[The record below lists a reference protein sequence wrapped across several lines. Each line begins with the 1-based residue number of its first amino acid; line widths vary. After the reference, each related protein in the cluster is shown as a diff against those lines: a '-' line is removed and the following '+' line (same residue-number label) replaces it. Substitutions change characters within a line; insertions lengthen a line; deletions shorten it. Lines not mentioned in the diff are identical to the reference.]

1 MWQNI
6 KGMQVG
12 KDIIE
17 IVCDSEDIKN
27 KILTN
32 GLNIHTGNCFGR
44 DQKCRCLLMFP

>member
-1 MWQNI
+1 M
-6 KGMQVG
+6 G

-32 GLNIHTGNCFGR
+32 VNIHTGNCFGH